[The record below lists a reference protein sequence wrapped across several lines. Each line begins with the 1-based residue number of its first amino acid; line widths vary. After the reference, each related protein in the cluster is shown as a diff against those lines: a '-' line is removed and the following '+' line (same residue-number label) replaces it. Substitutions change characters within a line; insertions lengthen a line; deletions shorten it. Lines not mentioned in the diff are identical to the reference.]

1 MGRLWVALVLPGSL
15 GRWPWLSPFL
25 CLILLQ
31 LPQACFHEV
40 AGGNSNRA
48 QSQEPLSSLHA
59 PYWLICI
66 PQKQAPSK
74 AQRGKAPHSEMAK
87 EEGTRRVKNW
97 GPNSSQ
103 SAVPTLCAV
112 SLLYLFASEE
122 WEMWGSLRTSQ
133 AGIYLVQVFSIH
145 GALSRSLF

>member
-1 MGRLWVALVLPGSL
+1 MGCLWVVLVLPGSL

-40 AGGNSNRA
+40 AGGNSNRT
-48 QSQEPLSSLHA
+48 QSHKPLSSLH
-59 PYWLICI
+59 PPCRPIGI

-74 AQRGKAPHSEMAK
+74 AQSGKAPHSEMAK

-97 GPNSSQ
+97 GPNSNQ
-103 SAVPTLCAV
+103 STMPMLCSV
-112 SLLYLFASEE
+112 LLLYLFASEE
-122 WEMWGSLRTSQ
+122 WEMWGSWGDPKLGCIWFKCFQSME
-133 AGIYLVQVFSIH
+133 H
-145 GALSRSLF
+145 